1 MILVIVL
8 SSISIDLIYEKKINY
23 KLLFTSVV
31 ALFPLLFWKYIFIKN
46 NIKMEFLQYG
56 DPLNRFLDRITNTE
70 DLYNIMHYLIMNEK
84 LIISLALFTFIAFKY
99 INRSKKLIFFISLNL
114 LLYFCIL
121 IGAILIT
128 PHTVLIQ
135 LEQSSVRIFI
145 PLVLTLIYFSVYLI
159 KDDYYFRIRKILN

>member
-1 MILVIVL
+1 MILSIVIPL
-8 SSISIDLIYEKKINY
+8 YNEQLI
-23 KLLFTSVV
+23 
-31 ALFPLLFWKYIFIKN
+31 IKN

-56 DPLNRFLDRITNTE
+56 DPFNRFLDRITNTE
-70 DLYNIMHYLIMNEK
+70 DLYNIMHFLIMNEK
-84 LIISLALFTFIAFKY
+84 LIISLALFTFVAFKY

-135 LEQSSVRIFI
+135 FEQSSVRIFI
-145 PLVLTLIYFSVYLI
+145 PLVLTLFYFSVYLI